1 MSSIGLPKQWW
12 NALNQPNTLTSLK
25 PDDEWNKEITAYV
38 DQDEQAEKDRRQA
51 AEDAKKAEADAKA
64 KEEADLAAAAAAE
77 AENMKRRN
85 GMRKGMKATM
95 ITPSDQKALGSAPTQ
110 KTQLLG

>member
-1 MSSIGLPKQWW
+1 MSSIGTPKQWW
-12 NALNQPNTLTSLK
+12 NTLTHPKTWTSLK
-25 PDDEWNKEITAYV
+25 PYDEWNQEMTAYV
-38 DQDEQAEKDRRQA
+38 DQDEQAEKDRQA